1 MPHSSFKV
9 RVLFAL
15 VLIMSNTI
23 EQVELSCRLRVPAT
37 SQYAHLIR
45 YLKEH
50 PYKSIHTFLLDAAI
64 AFYLPQAFIEGSAST
79 ESLQNAGRLS
89 ISALLAQVTL
99 IAVQV
104 NACLPDGQK
113 LQTPLCDWETG
124 QSTFVQ
130 PDAIDHAEFR
140 TATSFFNPFDF
151 ADFNASGQAY
161 EHR

>member
-15 VLIMSNTI
+15 VFIMSNTI

-37 SQYAHLIR
+37 SQYAYLVR

-50 PYKSIHTFLLDAAI
+50 PYKSIHTFLLDAAT
-64 AFYLPQAFIEGSAST
+64 AFYLPQAFIEGSTST
-79 ESLQNAGRLS
+79 EALHNAGRLS

-104 NACLPDGQK
+104 NACLPDGQQ
-113 LQTPLCDWETG
+113 LQIPLYEWETG
-124 QSTFVQ
+124 QSTVARS
-130 PDAIDHAEFR
+130 DAIDRAESR
-140 TATSFFNPFDF
+140 TATSLFNPFDF

>member
-1 MPHSSFKV
+1 MPRSSFKV

-15 VLIMSNTI
+15 VFIMSNTI

-37 SQYAHLIR
+37 SQYAYLIR

-50 PYKSIHTFLLDAAI
+50 PYKSIHTFLLDAAT
-64 AFYLPQAFIEGSAST
+64 AFYLPQAFIGGSTST
-79 ESLQNAGRLS
+79 EALQNAGRLS

-104 NACLPDGQK
+104 NACLPDGQQ
-113 LQTPLCDWETG
+113 LQIPLYDRETG
-124 QSTFVQ
+124 QSTVDQ
-130 PDAIDHAEFR
+130 TAIDVAESR
-140 TATSFFNPFDF
+140 TATSLFNPFDF
-151 ADFNASGQAY
+151 ADFNASEQAY